1 MVSVFSNY
9 LRPLVDANVIT
20 LTGNEKPSEV
30 FAQLRIAYNQG
41 VKGIEYCTRLFCPNC
56 EVDDE
61 VFECIHNNAELMTV
75 VRWTNRNITVRLHMI
90 SYKTLGVSLRIIDS
104 MLIKL
109 KTTGK
114 LRERDYY
121 ELHRNLTTNASYLH
135 GQITLEDLPF

>member
-1 MVSVFSNY
+1 
-9 LRPLVDANVIT
+9 
-20 LTGNEKPSEV
+20 
-30 FAQLRIAYNQG
+30 
-41 VKGIEYCTRLFCPNC
+41 
-56 EVDDE
+56 
-61 VFECIHNNAELMTV
+61 MTV

-109 KTTGK
+109 KTAGK